1 VPTPAAMPK
10 TIKVGPHV
18 YSVLRKSAPGELGN
32 CNFTLLQICIK
43 PRLRR
48 SKAREILLHE
58 VLHATTHP
66 SMNGDK
72 KYTDEDFVTAVSPML
87 LEVLRDNPGLLEYL
101 VG

>member
-1 VPTPAAMPK
+1 MKPAAMPK

-18 YSVLRKSAPGELGN
+18 YSVLRKTVPGGLGN
-32 CNFTLLQICIK
+32 CEFDSLQIWIK

-48 SKAREILLHE
+48 SKAKEILVHE

-66 SMNGDK
+66 SMNGDR
-72 KYTDEDFVTAVSPML
+72 KYTDEDFVTAVAPML

>member
-1 VPTPAAMPK
+1 MPKPATMPK

-18 YSVLRKSAPGELGN
+18 YTVLRKPIPGGLGN
-32 CNFTLLQICIK
+32 CEFDSLQIWIK

-66 SMNGDK
+66 SMNGNK
-72 KYTDEDFVTAVSPML
+72 KYTDEEIVNAVAPVL